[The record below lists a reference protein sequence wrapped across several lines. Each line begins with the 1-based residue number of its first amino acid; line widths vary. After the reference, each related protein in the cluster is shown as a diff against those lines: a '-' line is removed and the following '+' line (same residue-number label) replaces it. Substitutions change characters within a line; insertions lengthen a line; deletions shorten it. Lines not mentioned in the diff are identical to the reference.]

1 MLNLRRMV
9 SGSLHLWKREMKIS
23 TPMRTM
29 APFSSSSSSS
39 SSAAENATPP
49 LTIGDGASASSCDA
63 ENAKSS
69 IFEKLRSLTSETL
82 DFIIREEEKKGVSV
96 TQADLVSSAKQ
107 LLMEGKRLDALQI
120 FMWMYRKKM
129 SFSTSELALFVDII
143 AKTIGL
149 PTAHAYL
156 KKVDPD
162 CDRMH
167 NPTENWPA
175 FVSLLLLETE
185 LLAKRGI
192 VPAVRNTPPRPRK

>member
-1 MLNLRRMV
+1 
-9 SGSLHLWKREMKIS
+9 MKIS
-23 TPMRTM
+23 TPMRTT
-29 APFSSSSSSS
+29 APFSSS
-39 SSAAENATPP
+39 SSAAENASTPP
-49 LTIGDGASASSCDA
+49 LTIEAPSCDT

-69 IFEKLRSLTSETL
+69 IFEKLRSLTRETL

-120 FMWMYRKKM
+120 FMWIYRKKM
-129 SFSTSELALFVDII
+129 SFSTSELALFVDNI
-143 AKTIGL
+143 ARTIGL

-175 FVSLLLLETE
+175 YVDLLLLDTE
-185 LLAKRGI
+185 LLEKRGI